1 MISNHSQI
9 KTPAPIAI
17 SNFNTN
23 SAFSNLLIGQG
34 IALLFRSFG
43 QVIALRL
50 LHITPK
56 RLTKFLGLAWRAVN
70 YLVCDDAQLFVNA
83 FT

>member
-34 IALLFRSFG
+34 IALLFRFFSQG
-43 QVIALRL
+43 IALRL

-56 RLTKFLGLAWRAVN
+56 RFTKFIGLAWRAVN
-70 YLVCDDAQLFVNA
+70 YLVGNDAKFFVNA